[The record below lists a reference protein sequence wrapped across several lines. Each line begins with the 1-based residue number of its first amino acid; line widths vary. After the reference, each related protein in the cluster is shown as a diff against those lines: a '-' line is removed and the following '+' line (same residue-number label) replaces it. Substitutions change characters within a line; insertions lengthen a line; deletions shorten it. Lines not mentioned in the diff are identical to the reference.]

1 MHFIHTQLSGDGQ
14 IIARFVSATN
24 AGFGGIMIRESLAPG
39 SKKVNVRTQGNM
51 NIEREVRFT
60 TNASEV
66 TQQWPRYH
74 KWLRLDRTGNV
85 FNMFSSPDGAAW
97 SFLGTVTVVMNQCIL
112 IGVFAEG
119 INQTTSTTCVMD
131 NIQINTGTPVIP
143 PPFGGLLQ
151 LPGTPPAVESGYEI
165 APDMN
170 VYPNPVSSGNQATV
184 EILGVT
190 EGRVRISI
198 FSMQGML
205 LKEHWI
211 DSALNTTLNLD
222 VSKLPEGM
230 YLVNMQTA
238 DKQSVSKKM
247 IVLKH

>member
-1 MHFIHTQLSGDGQ
+1 MPIL
-14 IIARFVSATN
+14 
-24 AGFGGIMIRESLAPG
+24 
-39 SKKVNVRTQGNM
+39 
-51 NIEREVRFT
+51 
-60 TNASEV
+60 
-66 TQQWPRYH
+66 
-74 KWLRLDRTGNV
+74 LRLGNPNEW
-85 FNMFSSPDGAAW
+85 F
-97 SFLGTVTVVMNQCIL
+97 FLGTVTVAMDQCIL
-112 IGVFAEG
+112 IGVYSEG
-119 INQTTSTTCVMD
+119 INAITPTTATFN
-131 NIQINTGTPVIP
+131 NIQVNTGTPVIP
-143 PPFGGLLQ
+143 MPSAFPLVQ
-151 LPGTPPAVESGYEI
+151 APGVTPAAEGGYEV

-184 EILGVT
+184 EIVGVT

-222 VSKLPEGM
+222 ASEFPEGM